1 MAQRSRG
8 PRQRLGAKE
17 PGEVEELPEAQ
28 RTLPVEVRC
37 IHCNK
42 LLLKVA
48 RLADLPGIEIK
59 CPRCREVSWL

>member
-1 MAQRSRG
+1 M
-8 PRQRLGAKE
+8 AKE